1 MITLQ
6 AALQAER
13 AANEKVARQFQEEE
27 VNEGGAKRRTR
38 AQSRSSAPTL
48 PSGDSEANGMTAGE
62 KAGGEVGVGRN
73 PHPARVHCL
82 LVWRFTHC
90 RVR

>member
-13 AANEKVARQFQEEE
+13 AANEKVARQIQEEE

-38 AQSRSSAPTL
+38 AQS
-48 PSGDSEANGMTAGE
+48 
-62 KAGGEVGVGRN
+62 
-73 PHPARVHCL
+73 
-82 LVWRFTHC
+82 
-90 RVR
+90 